1 MAFYSARY
9 RARAESFFR
18 EQKIRRFKLLEEK
31 IFLRI
36 RRYKL
41 EAGILDELGSFKL
54 RYDLTEIKSSPYYA
68 EASEY
73 IRTDL
78 PPYITRPE
86 ELEKLVTDF
95 NNEVDEFMLN
105 VIPSSTHEILRTVAT
120 ISNAKKGALPPE
132 NSISLEN
139 IMPSIQRYWILNRDF
154 DTNYQNGS
162 FTIDGEVVAKIPPEL
177 QDSFIAA
184 IQKLKTDSKLF
195 HAMNGNLTW
204 LRRIETEKISPNKNR
219 RGLV

>member
-1 MAFYSARY
+1 MAFYAARY

-18 EQKIRRFKLLEEK
+18 EQKIRRFKLLVEK

-41 EAGILDELGSFKL
+41 EAGTRDELGSFKL

-78 PPYITRPE
+78 PPSITRPE

-95 NNEVDEFMLN
+95 NDDVDEFILK
-105 VIPSSTHEILRTVAT
+105 VIPSSIHDILRTVTT
-120 ISNAKKGALPPE
+120 ISNAKKGAVPPE
-132 NSISLEN
+132 NSISIEN
-139 IMPSIQRYWILNRDF
+139 ITPSIQRYWILNRDF
-154 DTNYQNGS
+154 DTSYQNGS
-162 FTIDGEVVAKIPPEL
+162 FTILIQVTKMVLL
-177 QDSFIAA
+177 QLTARLS
-184 IQKLKTDSKLF
+184 QK
-195 HAMNGNLTW
+195 
-204 LRRIETEKISPNKNR
+204 
-219 RGLV
+219 